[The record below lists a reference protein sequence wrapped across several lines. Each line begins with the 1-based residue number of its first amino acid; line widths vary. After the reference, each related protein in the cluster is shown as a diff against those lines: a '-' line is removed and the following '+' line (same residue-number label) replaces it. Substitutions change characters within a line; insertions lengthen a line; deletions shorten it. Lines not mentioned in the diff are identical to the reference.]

1 MYVIRK
7 RFYKDRLISLFL
19 QLSGRQ
25 EILIIGAYV
34 PPSSRLNSK
43 LISNCHSTL
52 VSWIT
57 TACSAGIHILLGGDL
72 NAEFNCYLKN
82 ISDPSIS
89 SPTHSLFRYLHS
101 HQFEDLCAFDSSS
114 SPLPTFR
121 SLSSKHLSH
130 LDYL

>member
-34 PPSSRLNSK
+34 PPSSRLN
-43 LISNCHSTL
+43 N
-52 VSWIT
+52 
-57 TACSAGIHILLGGDL
+57 GDL

-121 SLSSKHLSH
+121 HF
-130 LDYL
+130 